1 MTGSPHA
8 DVCLIVE
15 GAYPYVVGGVANWLQ
30 DLIGGLPDCRF
41 AIVAIKPDATRMP
54 WRLQPP
60 SNVVSVTEVSLAP
73 GLDVV
78 PRRRRP
84 ADVAVIAEMLLA
96 FLEEEG
102 EPPLAALFAA
112 LTASKHPWTPA
123 ELLTHP
129 VLFQAIVAYAERTM
143 PSASFHHVFWA
154 TRTLLGGLLAALLT
168 PLPIAA
174 RYHTISTGFAGLIA
188 ARAVIEH
195 RAPAMITEH
204 GIYLLERQIE
214 IMMAD
219 WIGSHAGQGLTLDAD
234 VPGLR
239 ELWRRAFRNY
249 ARLCYDHCDPII
261 ALYAANNAVQARLGA
276 APERLRVIPNGI
288 YLDRFAGIAVA
299 QNPEK
304 PLVALIGRV
313 VPIKDIKTFIRAA
326 AIAHHACPTAEFAIL
341 GPLDEDGDYYDECR
355 ALVTVM
361 GMDKVI
367 RFTGR
372 VRVDE
377 WLPRIDVVVL
387 TSLSEAQP
395 LVILEAGAFGI
406 PVVAPD
412 VGSCRE
418 MLEGAQG
425 DDAHGGIITPLVD
438 PEATGKA
445 IINLLADPAR
455 RTEFGKSLRDRVKR
469 DYDQTSV
476 IARYRKLYLPIADG
490 PSAAMWSGSGR

>member
-1 MTGSPHA
+1 MTDRPDA

-30 DLIGGLPDCRF
+30 DLIGGLPDVRF
-41 AIVAIKPDATRMP
+41 AIVAIKPDVTPMP
-54 WRLQPP
+54 WRLPP
-60 SNVVSVTEVSLAP
+60 PANVVSVTEVSLAP
-73 GLDVV
+73 GLEVV
-78 PRRRRP
+78 PRRRRS
-84 ADVAVIAEMLLA
+84 ADVAAIAAMLLA
-96 FLEEEG
+96 FLEEDG
-102 EPPLAALFAA
+102 ELPLAALFTA
-112 LTASKHPWTPA
+112 LTASRQPWTPA
-123 ELLTHP
+123 ELLSHP
-129 VLFQAIVAYAERTM
+129 VLFEAIVAYTERTM

-168 PLPIAA
+168 PLPVAA

-188 ARAVIEH
+188 ARAVIQY

-219 WIGSHAGQGLTLDAD
+219 WIGSPAGQGLTLDAD

-239 ELWRRAFRNY
+239 ELWRRAFRSY

-276 APERLRVIPNGI
+276 APDRLRVIPNGI
-288 YLDRFAGIAVA
+288 YLDRFADIPVA
-299 QNPEK
+299 NDPVK

-326 AIAHHACPTAEFAIL
+326 AIAHRAVPAAQFAVM
-341 GPLDEDGDYYDECR
+341 GPLDEDADYYEECR
-355 ALVTVM
+355 ALVTAM
-361 GMDKVI
+361 GMDDAI

-377 WLPRIDVVVL
+377 WLPRIDIVVL

-418 MLEGAQG
+418 MLEGAQAG
-425 DDAHGGIITPLVD
+425 DGHGGIITPLVD
-438 PEATGKA
+438 PEATGNA
-445 IINLLADPAR
+445 IAGLLVDPDR
-455 RTEFGKSLRDRVKR
+455 RAAMGRVLRERVKR
-469 DYDQTSV
+469 HYDQTTV
-476 IARYRKLYLPIADG
+476 IDRYRQLYLPA
-490 PSAAMWSGSGR
+490 SATG